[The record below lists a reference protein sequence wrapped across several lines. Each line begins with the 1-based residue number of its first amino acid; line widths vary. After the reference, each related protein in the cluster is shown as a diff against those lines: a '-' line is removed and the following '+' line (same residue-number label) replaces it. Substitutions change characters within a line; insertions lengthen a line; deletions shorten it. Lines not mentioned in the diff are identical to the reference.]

1 MLCPSLSEAHG
12 FCDGQTE
19 TFLQSFSAAG
29 ASKKCFYLIKTEH
42 LHFLCFC
49 FIPGIS
55 QVLGTK

>member
-1 MLCPSLSEAHG
+1 VSDADG
-12 FCDGQTE
+12 FCDGQRE
-19 TFLQSFSAAG
+19 TFLQSFSVAG

-42 LHFLCFC
+42 LRSLGVC